1 MTNIRQQAV
10 VSLIIV
16 VLSAV
21 AAGAT
26 RPPRPA
32 VLLPYGV
39 GTQLYAITSEGLAG
53 QVTTKTGLK
62 QGEWSAIEKGSLVP
76 GIGDLNHTEKEPYG
90 TLVNSIPETV
100 LNGRI

>member
-10 VSLIIV
+10 VSLTIV

-26 RPPRPA
+26 PPALPA
-32 VLLPYGV
+32 VLLQYGV
-39 GTQLYAITSEGLAG
+39 GTQLYAITSEGLVG

-62 QGEWSAIEKGSLVP
+62 QGEWFSIEKGAWCRESA
-76 GIGDLNHTEKEPYG
+76 
-90 TLVNSIPETV
+90 TLVRLPSHTSKAWEKN
-100 LNGRI
+100 